1 MLCDRIFLESNY
13 LTTFTVKVRHEDRI
27 LKGDKDYHET
37 TELLLLY
44 RKSPK
49 FKVLK
54 RLQDNT
60 SIDNYIYT
68 IEELI
73 DNPETIMLGNKEVSV
88 FKPGQYRIIQTEPSV
103 DNFQKINIRG
113 SIKDGNSSG
122 RFHMKYLEE
131 RNHLFNYLYK
141 VPGIGDDKYPFRYFL
156 TRSSEKKANGFY
168 FQGVPLSKKDVKEVP
183 YPNFLDFEEAFN
195 NVGYEGGIE
204 FRNGKKPVDF
214 LKFILSIGTTN
225 KNAVILDFFAGSG
238 STGQAVMELNQLDG
252 GQRQVILCT
261 NNENNIAHEV
271 TYPRLKNIINGYTLK
286 KNQREILYEVPLN
299 TKLLINN
306 TPILNAHEEFFSD
319 KYKERY
325 DKIKEEIKKDKYVIY
340 GITKNGEFRKGTN
353 DTLMYYKSTFIGD
366 HNILSVSDED
376 KILLAQNAGYL
387 LALAENT
394 LQEVKSTQSYQI
406 FEDEDKVTVV
416 YFKEEVNDLF
426 VLLESLKEINKKI
439 SMYIFSWGSTS
450 VYEDIFEDFENLT
463 LKTIPQPILDIYKKI
478 YRR

>member
-1 MLCDRIFLESNY
+1 M
-13 LTTFTVKVRHEDRI
+13 
-27 LKGDKDYHET
+27 
-37 TELLLLY
+37 
-44 RKSPK
+44 
-49 FKVLK
+49 
-54 RLQDNT
+54 
-60 SIDNYIYT
+60 
-68 IEELI
+68 
-73 DNPETIMLGNKEVSV
+73 
-88 FKPGQYRIIQTEPSV
+88 
-103 DNFQKINIRG
+103 
-113 SIKDGNSSG
+113 
-122 RFHMKYLEE
+122 
-131 RNHLFNYLYK
+131 
-141 VPGIGDDKYPFRYFL
+141 
-156 TRSSEKKANGFY
+156 
-168 FQGVPLSKKDVKEVP
+168 
-183 YPNFLDFEEAFN
+183 
-195 NVGYEGGIE
+195 
-204 FRNGKKPVDF
+204 
-214 LKFILSIGTTN
+214 
-225 KNAVILDFFAGSG
+225 
-238 STGQAVMELNQLDG
+238 
-252 GQRQVILCT
+252 CT